1 MTIKNIAFGLL
12 AATLITLPSTAVPGA
27 HMGNY
32 VATNLADVEFA
43 PFGDGPLEIGILWG
57 DPATGPSGFL
67 LRIPPGFELPMHS
80 HTASYRAVVLH
91 GQHLHWLG
99 TEDKA
104 NVQPTSAGG
113 YYLQPATQLHG
124 DTNPAGVESLILVM
138 FDGAFDFILPE

>member
-1 MTIKNIAFGLL
+1 MTIMKTAYGLL

-27 HMGNY
+27 HVGNY

-43 PFGDGPLEIGILWG
+43 PFGEGPVQIGVLWG

-67 LRIPPGFELPMHS
+67 LRIPPGFESPIHT

-91 GQHLHWLG
+91 GQHLHWLE

-104 NVQPTSAGG
+104 DVQPSSAGA
-113 YYLQPATQLHG
+113 YILQPGTQMHG
-124 DTNPAGVESLILVM
+124 DANLTGAESLILVM
-138 FDGAFDFILPE
+138 FDGPLDFILPE